1 MKKDA
6 NGMAGAVRIQQLKL
20 ADITRAEKHGKRLD
34 QSSKSRA
41 IYKDAPPLTTTG
53 LNLRERFQEH
63 VDGVF
68 IPKAK
73 AKAMHV
79 IVQLPKDLVDGE
91 NAGHMLKH
99 ARAFVEGVFG
109 KESIFGD
116 RVDRDEKGRHVV
128 DLFVAP
134 IYIKKTKHTE
144 KRAVSMSRDLKA
156 LATKYGRKT
165 NVYETGRAL
174 QDALFDYLRNEMG
187 LIGVQRGSSKLVPG
201 PDWKSAEQLR
211 DDELKEQE
219 AIIEIDRVQ
228 AEKAGDEARA
238 MLAAAR
244 TEQAATAADRI
255 RQEKAAWETQLNFQR
270 LEDEREQVRQLMFK
284 AEESERRASLA
295 AAGARGEVKLLRA
308 EQAEL
313 ASEQQQ
319 FGAAMG
325 LLHRGLDEQNGLF
338 LQPSVDQE
346 RGFLVVEGKLLPGE
360 AAVYDR
366 WPKALRPVAI
376 IMAKMMEGLR
386 TLQAKVKRR
395 DLDLDERQEAM
406 NARER
411 QLDERQK
418 ELERNDVDLLGKAA
432 VAAEQLEDARREV
445 DRVHQV
451 HQAQLAWATILKWV
465 ADGKFEIPIGAD
477 GVRGTRAA
485 DGRPAPTWMLDR
497 LKGPMP
503 AWADTSL
510 KLMATLD
517 TGAVFLEQQ
526 QREVALHAAVLKE
539 VVDRAD
545 EAFTQAQK
553 VAVTDASKVLAITP
567 GQLAARLAAQDG
579 RGVG

>member
-6 NGMAGAVRIQQLKL
+6 IGIAGAVRIQQLKL
-20 ADITRAEKHGKRLD
+20 ADLTRAERHGKRLD
-34 QSSKSRA
+34 RSSKSRA
-41 IYKDAPPLTTTG
+41 IYKNAPPLTTTG

-63 VDGVF
+63 VDSVF

-91 NAGHMLKH
+91 NAEHMLKH

-174 QDALFDYLRNEMG
+174 QDALFDYLRNDMK

-211 DDELKEQE
+211 DNELKEKE
-219 AIIEIDRVQ
+219 ARIEIDLVR
-228 AEKAGDEARA
+228 AEKAGNEAEAR
-238 MLAAAR
+238 LAAAR
-244 TEQAATAADRI
+244 AEQAATAADRA
-255 RQEKAAWETQLNFQR
+255 RQEKAARETQVACRR
-270 LEDEREQVRQLMFK
+270 LEYEQEQVRQLMFN
-284 AEESERRASLA
+284 AEETERRANLA
-295 AAGARGEVKLLRA
+295 AASAREEVKLLRA
-308 EQAEL
+308 EQAKL
-313 ASEQQQ
+313 ALEQQQ

-338 LQPSVDQE
+338 LQPSVGQE
-346 RGFLVVEGKLLPGE
+346 RGFVVVQEKLLPGE
-360 AAVYDR
+360 AAVYQR
-366 WPKALRPVAI
+366 RPKALRSVAV
-376 IMAKMMEGLR
+376 IMARMMDGLR
-386 TLQAKVKRR
+386 TLQAKVRGR
-395 DLDLDERQEAM
+395 EVELDERQEAM
-406 NARER
+406 NERKR
-411 QLDERQK
+411 QLDQRQE
-418 ELERNDVDLLGKAA
+418 ELKRSDVDLCGKAA
-432 VAAEQLEDARREV
+432 AAAEQLEAARREV
-445 DRVHQV
+445 DRVQQE
-451 HQAQLAWATILKWV
+451 HQAQLAWATILKGV
-465 ADGKFEIPIGAD
+465 ANGELEIPIGAD
-477 GVRGTRAA
+477 GERTIRAA

-497 LKGPMP
+497 LKRPMP

-517 TGAVFLEQQ
+517 IGAAFLEQQ
-526 QREVALHAAVLKE
+526 QREVALHAAALKE

-545 EAFTQAQK
+545 EAFTPAQK